1 MMKRSLK
8 YSAMALIVISIGYI
22 IYDYVSDGV
31 LNTEPISMLFIYNRF
46 ILIFF
51 YEREE
56 IAEFIE

>member
-31 LNTEPISMLFIYNRF
+31 LNTEPIPMLFI
-46 ILIFF
+46 IIGVSSFF
-51 YEREE
+51 FTKERK
-56 IAEFIE
+56 